1 MKRITGLPPVLPKRL
16 RLLILGSM
24 PGVASLA
31 AQQYYAHPQ
40 NAFWPIFLKL
50 ANADNDITDYDARIA
65 ALKKTGVG
73 LWDVLASCHRRGSLN
88 SAIQNEKANDIAA
101 LLLRHKS
108 INVIALNGGKAFNSF
123 RLYVKVPQARLEN
136 LQIFA
141 LTSTSPANA
150 GKTRAQKL
158 ADWQVIA
165 KFLNKNWELYT

>member
-1 MKRITGLPPVLPKRL
+1 MKRITGLPPVLPKRP

-24 PGVASLA
+24 PGVASLT
-31 AQQYYAHPQ
+31 AQQYYANPQ

-50 ANADNDITDYDARIA
+50 ANADNSITDYDARIA
-65 ALKKTGVG
+65 ALKSAGVG
-73 LWDVLASCHRRGSLN
+73 LWDVLASCHRQGSLD
-88 SAIQNEKANDIAA
+88 SAIENEKANDIAA

-108 INVIALNGGKAFNSF
+108 INAIALNGGKAFNSF
-123 RLYVKVPQARLEN
+123 RRHVKTPKARLEN

-150 GKTRAQKL
+150 GKTLAQKL

-165 KFLNKNWELYT
+165 QFLIKI

>member
-65 ALKKTGVG
+65 ALKKT
-73 LWDVLASCHRRGSLN
+73 VLVCGM
-88 SAIQNEKANDIAA
+88 
-101 LLLRHKS
+101 
-108 INVIALNGGKAFNSF
+108 F
-123 RLYVKVPQARLEN
+123 
-136 LQIFA
+136 
-141 LTSTSPANA
+141 
-150 GKTRAQKL
+150 
-158 ADWQVIA
+158 
-165 KFLNKNWELYT
+165 